1 MLERYSVRGSDASL
15 KVPFFLKKK
24 FLNLNKMC
32 QKIFQLGG
40 FKLHGPFGLSKCPFV
55 EQSFL
60 FLAAKSPFPR
70 ILWFNSFIL
79 DKKGGLKSEIQINL
93 SNIHFP
99 FWYLMGII
107 YSPNDSWSQKTRAHI
122 TFMKNLASWVTLSIL
137 SKILIWN
144 KMTFLASNSL
154 KLAGL
159 AVNQLKRTH

>member
-1 MLERYSVRGSDASL
+1 MSKNIPIRRIQTSR
-15 KVPFFLKKK
+15 PFWIVQMPFCRTK
-24 FLNLNKMC
+24 F
-32 QKIFQLGG
+32 
-40 FKLHGPFGLSKCPFV
+40 PFSSSEEPFSK
-55 EQSFL
+55 
-60 FLAAKSPFPR
+60 
-70 ILWFNSFIL
+70 NSFIL

-159 AVNQLKRTH
+159 AVNQLKRTHQKYLPIFIFIYNFVEIIIAKI